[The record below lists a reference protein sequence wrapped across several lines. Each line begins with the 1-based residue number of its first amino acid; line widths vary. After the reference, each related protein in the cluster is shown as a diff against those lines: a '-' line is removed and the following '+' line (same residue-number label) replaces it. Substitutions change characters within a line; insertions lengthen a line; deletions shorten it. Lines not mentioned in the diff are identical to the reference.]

1 MIQHIDHVNI
11 VVSDLIKAKEL
22 FSLLG
27 FTESDASQLSGD
39 WISSI
44 TGLANVNASYVRM
57 EIEGSATCLELIQYA
72 SPPPGAVHPAI
83 GVANEIGIRHLAFKV
98 KDIENIVHKLA
109 QNNIQLL
116 GPVQTYPNTGKKLV
130 YFYGPDGILLELAE
144 YP

>member
-1 MIQHIDHVNI
+1 MIQCIDHVNI
-11 VVSDLIKAKEL
+11 VVSDLTKARDL

-44 TGLANVNASYVRM
+44 TGLANVSAHYVRM
-57 EIEGSATCLELIQYA
+57 EIEGTATRLELIEYE
-72 SPPPGAVHPAI
+72 SPLPGPAHQAI
-83 GVANEIGIRHLAFKV
+83 GFANEIGIRHLAFKV
-98 KDIENIVHKLA
+98 KDIEHIVEKLT
-109 QNNIQLL
+109 QNDIQLL
-116 GPVQTYPNTGKKLV
+116 GAVQTYPNTGKKLV